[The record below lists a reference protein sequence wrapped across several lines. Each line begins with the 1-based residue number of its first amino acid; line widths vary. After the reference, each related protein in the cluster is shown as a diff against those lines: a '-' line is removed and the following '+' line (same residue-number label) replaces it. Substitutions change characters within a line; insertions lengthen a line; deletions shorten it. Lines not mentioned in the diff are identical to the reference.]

1 MSHTSFLDTAFDEV
15 AQPLELPIK
24 LTDGRVPAL
33 KIGDYLAR
41 GSRTIGRLT
50 GAASIVALKIRADH
64 RPLRVSMQVRLDWLA
79 VRWWVD
85 RADAAAPP
93 RELPRLVVVRSQGRV
108 REAVVLARS
117 HTSLGSSDARGFVT
131 FDLAAGEVPEDGL
144 LVIELADGGHTLPA
158 WAASSFIAESPI
170 GLQVDWIEVTPVTDG
185 ASPAP
190 ADGASPAPADGG
202 SPATAA
208 RVRSNGAWPG
218 RADGATCQSLGVV
231 SAGGLI
237 RGAGSDQGPPRTGC
251 LVVSPRT
258 NGGEVRLRLR
268 AGRTFSRVGPGL
280 PMQNRWRRSLPGRA
294 VAKGRRMGYAMVE
307 NTLARLGFGR
317 LRGWPVGVANLD
329 VQAVSLADGS
339 PLAVHAVPGRF
350 GRLQLVVDAPREAPI
365 LIGLDPRPRRRARY
379 RGAVVCKLLGAD
391 LA

>member
-1 MSHTSFLDTAFDEV
+1 MSLTSFLDTAFDEV
-15 AQPLELPIK
+15 ALPLELPIK
-24 LTDGRVPAL
+24 LTDGRIPAL

-64 RPLRVSMQVRLDWLA
+64 RPLRVSMQIRLDWLA

-108 REAVVLARS
+108 REAVVLARG

-131 FDLAAGEVPEDGL
+131 FDLAAGEVPDDGL

-158 WAASSFIAESPI
+158 WAASSFIAESPV
-170 GLQVDWIEVTPVTDG
+170 GLQVDWIEVTPMPAG
-185 ASPAP
+185 ASPGGVP
-190 ADGASPAPADGG
+190 EGSSPA
-202 SPATAA
+202 
-208 RVRSNGAWPG
+208 

-237 RGAGSDQGPPRTGC
+237 RDAGSDQGPPRTGC

-258 NGGEVRLRLR
+258 NGGPLRLRLR
-268 AGRTFSRVGPGL
+268 AGRTFARVGPGL

-294 VAKGRRMGYAMVE
+294 AARGRRMGYAMVE
-307 NTLARLGFGR
+307 KALARIGFGR
-317 LRGWPVGVANLD
+317 LRGWPVGAGNLT
-329 VQAVSLADGS
+329 VQAVSLDDGS
-339 PLAVHAVPGRF
+339 PLAVHTVPGRF
-350 GRLQLVVDAPREAPI
+350 GRLQLVIDAPREAPI

-379 RGAVVCKLLGAD
+379 KGAVVCKLLGAD